1 MIVKQRGTFF
11 QRSTSSTFWRRG
23 RRRPQRSEVEVIEA
37 DAPGKR
43 LRKKHCRN
51 VHRNELCH
59 HRGRKTAYIDFKNWF
74 LGRINMD
81 GKVIYVCIYIYGYTC
96 THTHIYIMHVY
107 REFIQFISC
116 LSRIHLHACLQTYRY
131 RDQLPYWFMPICVVQ
146 WCFRQQES
154 TTVASQVL
162 VGRGMTIPEG
172 NI

>member
-1 MIVKQRGTFF
+1 MIRDIHIRYGSMTDLFLLRANSATWQACTWQASCWQESIWQESSKSKAHMSKISLMMFLFIKFHCIPNDCEAERDFFF

-81 GKVIYVCIYIYGYTC
+81 GKVIYVCIYIWIYVH
-96 THTHIYIMHVY
+96 THTRIYI
-107 REFIQFISC
+107 
-116 LSRIHLHACLQTYRY
+116 
-131 RDQLPYWFMPICVVQ
+131 
-146 WCFRQQES
+146 
-154 TTVASQVL
+154 
-162 VGRGMTIPEG
+162 
-172 NI
+172 